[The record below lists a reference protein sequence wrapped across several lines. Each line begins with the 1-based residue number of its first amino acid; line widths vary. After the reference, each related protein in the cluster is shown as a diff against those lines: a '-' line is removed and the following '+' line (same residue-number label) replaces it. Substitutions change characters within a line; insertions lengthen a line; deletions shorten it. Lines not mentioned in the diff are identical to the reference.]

1 MNPSHIHLSMIP
13 RVSVALSLLVSLGA
27 SATAQTTAPVPKRLI
42 AETDVTKFVWSADP
56 QVSSDGR
63 MVAFTRV
70 DASEKKDEYETSI
83 WIAATDGRTP
93 PRRFTAGPRD
103 SAPRLSP
110 DGTLLAFVRVAE
122 KDGKRLPPQ
131 LYLIPMWGGE
141 PKAITDLPK
150 GAGAAAFSPDG
161 KTIVFT
167 STTTEE
173 DIRLAKNPPKEPAK
187 ESDVKV
193 ITRAV
198 YRSNGGGYNDPTR
211 RPQIYAVTLSDGSAT
226 DPRQISNDPFGATA
240 PLFSKDGATL
250 YYRSLHVKEPYYED
264 TRSQIWSVPLGG
276 GESKLMFDF
285 EGGIG
290 DFDFSPDG
298 KRMAFVGS
306 KNMKPTRSFDQSDLF
321 MSEVTGAGI
330 GAPRNLTASYDYEIG
345 GGVGGDQSPP
355 RGGSAGGLVWS
366 ADGKS
371 ILVKVGEQ
379 GRANLKRIDA
389 TTGAVTALTSGNQ
402 DIMQYSASAD
412 TKVLVAL
419 ISNTVVVGDLNR
431 VDTATGAAT
440 RLTSFNDELWNS
452 LELTPAEDVWYTSF
466 DGKKIHTL
474 VQKPPK
480 FDPTKKY
487 PMILN
492 IHGGPHSAYGH
503 TFFHE
508 VQWMA
513 AKGYIV
519 LYPNPRGS
527 TTYGQDFANIIQHNY
542 PGDDSKDLLAGVDEL
557 VKRGWADPGRLGVTG
572 GSGGGVL
579 TNWIVTRDHRFKA
592 AVSQRS
598 ISDWAGFWYTAD
610 FVLFQPSWFKAA
622 PWQDPKDFAA
632 RSAITFVGNVK
643 TPLMLIEGEDDLRT
657 PPPDG
662 GEQMFRALK
671 YMKVDTVMVRFPGE
685 THELSRSGKLSH
697 RVERLRHL
705 VGWFDKYILG
715 TPKPEY
721 DVK

>member
-1 MNPSHIHLSMIP
+1 MTKVNPSLFLAVCLAAGPM
-13 RVSVALSLLVSLGA
+13 AE
-27 SATAQTTAPVPKRLI
+27 AQTPAANPAARRPI

-56 QVSSDGR
+56 QVSADGKT
-63 MVAFTRV
+63 VAFVRV
-70 DASEKKDEYETSI
+70 DVNEKKDDYDTSI
-83 WIAATDGRTP
+83 WLVATDGKTP

-103 SAPRLSP
+103 SAPRFSP
-110 DGTLLAFVRVAE
+110 DGSLLAFVRAGE
-122 KDGKRLPPQ
+122 KDGKRQPPQ
-131 LYLIPMWGGE
+131 LHLMPMGGGD
-141 PKAITDLPK
+141 PRAITNLPK

-167 STTTEE
+167 STTTDE
-173 DIRLAKNPPKEPAK
+173 DIKLAKNPPKDAVK

-198 YRSNGGGYNDPTR
+198 YRANGGGYNDPTR
-211 RPQIYAVTLSDGSAT
+211 KAQIHAVTLSDGSST
-226 DPRQISNDPFGATA
+226 EPRRLSNDPFGAAGPT
-240 PLFSKDGATL
+240 FSKDGTRL
-250 YYRSLHVKEPYYED
+250 YYRSLHVKEPYYDD
-264 TRSQIWSVPLGG
+264 TRSQIWTVPVGG
-276 GESKLMFDF
+276 GESTLAFEF

-290 DFDFSPDG
+290 DFEFSPDG
-298 KRMAFVGS
+298 SRLAFAGS
-306 KNMKPTRSFDQSDLF
+306 KNMRPTRSFDQSDLF
-321 MSEVTGAGI
+321 LAEVGNGAI
-330 GAPRNLTASYDYEIG
+330 GAARNLTADYDYEVG

-366 ADGKS
+366 ADGHS
-371 ILVKVGEQ
+371 IIVKVGEQ
-379 GRANLKRIDA
+379 GRANLKRID
-389 TTGAVTALTSGNQ
+389 TRTGAVTALTTGDQ
-402 DIMQYSASAD
+402 DIQQYAASAD
-412 TKVLVAL
+412 TKTLVAL
-419 ISNTVVVGDLNR
+419 ISNTVTLGDLNT
-431 VDTATGAAT
+431 VDPATGKAM
-440 RLTSFNDELWNS
+440 RLTSFNEALFAG

-474 VQKPPK
+474 VQKPPH

-487 PMILN
+487 PLILN

-508 VQWMA
+508 MQWMA

-527 TTYGQDFANIIQHNY
+527 TTYGQDFANIIQHRY
-542 PGDDSKDLLAGVDEL
+542 PGDDSRDLLIGVDEM
-557 VKRGWADPGRLGVTG
+557 VKRGWADPAKLGVTG

-610 FVLFQPSWFKAA
+610 FVLFQPSWFKAP

-643 TPLMLIEGEDDLRT
+643 TPLMFIEGEDDLRT
-657 PPPDG
+657 PPADG

-671 YMKVDTVMVRFPGE
+671 YMKIDTVMVRFPGE
-685 THELSRSGKLSH
+685 THELSRSGKPSH

-715 TPKPEY
+715 TSKPEY
-721 DVK
+721 DVP